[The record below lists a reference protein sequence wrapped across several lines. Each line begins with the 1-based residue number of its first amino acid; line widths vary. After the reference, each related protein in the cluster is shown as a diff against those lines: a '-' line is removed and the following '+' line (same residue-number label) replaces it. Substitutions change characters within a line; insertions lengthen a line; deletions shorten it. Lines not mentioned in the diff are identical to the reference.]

1 MYSAPKRKTT
11 NSWRLLWN
19 LHEVQCR
26 VLDAAQIGGPSSGN
40 AENIIDWVFD
50 ITSPEVMILIPLRT
64 CRFQYQTWNWTEI
77 DNIRNAPLKLLKATS
92 PNLPGADALR
102 QLAARVE
109 KCDSKLDQLQQVH
122 VPFYL
127 RCDNYNSLQ
136 SWIWGTY
143 QLVTVVLVFTAVGW
157 VDNHSLNRNQ
167 FKAGTYLHLF
177 LPLSLLSDMS
187 DTIPV
192 PMSVS
197 LFMPLSI
204 FESVSLSVPLS
215 VSIIWVFVC
224 VDESLYLGIL
234 CPYLC
239 ISISICVCVLICV
252 SVSVSMSV
260 SISVSASLSVPIS
273 VSMSLSISLS
283 VWTRGYLG
291 ILCPWQQR
299 ETERRAGKLP
309 TSPRADCGATP

>member
-77 DNIRNAPLKLLKATS
+77 DNIRNAPKATS
-92 PNLPGADALR
+92 ANLPGTHALR

-127 RCDNYNSLQ
+127 RADNYNSLQ

-143 QLVTVVLVFTAVGW
+143 QLVTVVFVFTAVGW
-157 VDNHSLNRNQ
+157 VDNHSLNQNQ
-167 FKAGTYLHLF
+167 VKAGTYLHLS
-177 LPLSLLSDMS
+177 LPLSLLSYMS

-215 VSIIWVFVC
+215 VSISESLSVWMRVYTWEFCVLICVC
-224 VDESLYLGIL
+224 VH
-234 CPYLC
+234 
-239 ISISICVCVLICV
+239 VCVLICV
-252 SVSVSMSV
+252 SVSLSV
-260 SISVSASLSVPIS
+260 SVFLSV
-273 VSMSLSISLS
+273 
-283 VWTRGYLG
+283 Y
-291 ILCPWQQR
+291 
-299 ETERRAGKLP
+299 
-309 TSPRADCGATP
+309 

>member
-1 MYSAPKRKTT
+1 
-11 NSWRLLWN
+11 
-19 LHEVQCR
+19 
-26 VLDAAQIGGPSSGN
+26 
-40 AENIIDWVFD
+40 
-50 ITSPEVMILIPLRT
+50 MILIPLRT

-77 DNIRNAPLKLLKATS
+77 DNIRNAPLKLFKATS

-143 QLVTVVLVFTAVGW
+143 QLVTVVFVFTAVGW
-157 VDNHSLNRNQ
+157 VDNHSLNQNQ
-167 FKAGTYLHLF
+167 FKAGTYLHLS
-177 LPLSLLSDMS
+177 LPLFLLSYMS
-187 DTIPV
+187 DTIIV

-197 LFMPLSI
+197 LFVPLSI

-215 VSIIWVFVC
+215 VSISESLSVWMRVYTWEFCVLICVC
-224 VDESLYLGIL
+224 VH
-234 CPYLC
+234 
-239 ISISICVCVLICV
+239 VCVLICV
-252 SVSVSMSV
+252 SVPLSVSVSLSVYQYLYLCLCPYLCICICVHVCVHICVCVDESVPGNPVSMSV
-260 SISVSASLSVPIS
+260 SLSVSASLSVPIS
-273 VSMSLSISLS
+273 VSMSLSIFLS